1 MNALQNPLALLGRL
15 LLAYVFIPAGIGKLG
30 AGFAGTVGY
39 IASKGLPMPE
49 VLAALAIVVEIGAGI
64 ALLIGFKTRWSAGTP
79 Q

>member
-39 IASKGLPMPE
+39 IASKGLPMP
-49 VLAALAIVVEIGAGI
+49 
-64 ALLIGFKTRWSAGTP
+64 
-79 Q
+79 

>member
-15 LLAYVFIPAGIGKLG
+15 LLAYVFIPAGIGQLG

-49 VLAALAIVVEIGAGI
+49 VLVFDLAA
-64 ALLIGFKTRWSAGTP
+64 
-79 Q
+79 